1 MAEIP
6 KWRVTGDWFDV
17 CSCDIPCPCEFAQ
30 PPTDDRCYGVLAYH
44 IRDGH
49 CGDVTL
55 NNLNLILLGLF
66 GGNLW
71 TGQVRDFRIGLFLD
85 ARADEK
91 QREALGLIFGGQAGG
106 FPAWLGGLTG
116 HAQMIGME
124 IAQIEFEVAGDLAHW
139 RAEIPGKVSAAA
151 RALTGPTT
159 PAGKRVQ
166 TLNPPG
172 SETGGTVATWGQT
185 TVNRVDAMG
194 VKWDMT
200 GKSSKHIPFDWS
212 GPQ

>member
-6 KWRVTGDWFDV
+6 QWRVSGDWFDV

-30 PPTDDRCYGVLAYH
+30 PPTNDRCFGVLAYH

-49 CGDVTL
+49 YGDVPL
-55 NNLNLILLGLF
+55 ESLNLILLGMF

-71 TGQVRDFRIGLFLD
+71 TGQARDLRMGLFLD
-85 ARADEK
+85 ARADQQ
-91 QREALGLIFGGQAGG
+91 QREALRMIFGGQAGG
-106 FPAWLGGLTG
+106 FPAWLGGITG
-116 HAQMIGME
+116 HATMIGME
-124 IAQIEFEVAGDLAHW
+124 IVQIEFEIAGDLAHW

-151 RALTGPTT
+151 QALTGPTT
-159 PAGKRVQ
+159 PTGKRVQ
-166 TLNPPG
+166 TINPPG
-172 SETGGTVATWGQT
+172 SETGGEVATWGQAT
-185 TVNRVDAMG
+185 SNRVDAMG
-194 VKWDMT
+194 LKWDAA